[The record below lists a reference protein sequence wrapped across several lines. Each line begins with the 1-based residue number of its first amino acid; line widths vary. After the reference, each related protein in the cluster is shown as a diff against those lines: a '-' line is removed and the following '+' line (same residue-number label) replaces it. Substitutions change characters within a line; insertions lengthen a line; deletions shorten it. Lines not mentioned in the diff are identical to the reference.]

1 MLKYIIEVRGQS
13 VLPNGLVLI
22 SPGLVRQRRSSKVY
36 HDLPVDCRR
45 ELTLRA
51 CFPSENSIG
60 VQAVGMLFKRGS
72 TISAAEGGCQAEV
85 GGEANAVNMHV
96 PG

>member
-1 MLKYIIEVRGQS
+1 MLKYIIEVPAHPNR
-13 VLPNGLVLI
+13 LNGLVLTP
-22 SPGLVRQRRSSKVY
+22 PGLVRQRRSSKIY

-45 ELTLRA
+45 MLSRRT
-51 CFPSENSIG
+51 CFAFENSIG

-85 GGEANAVNMHV
+85 GGELDALCTPEVF
-96 PG
+96 